1 MKSVMTVCA
10 LLLAM
15 LVLGACNG
23 PIERLEF
30 KSPNGDRSVTVTGER
45 SSPANPI
52 MVDVALEVPAG
63 KKSFKFEHHAGSL
76 TKENCVINWE
86 NNNHCNLTFT
96 MSDDQKR
103 VVDCFLFDDRIEAI
117 KRFEVDGKS
126 IFNLPG

>member
-1 MKSVMTVCA
+1 MKSLMAVCA
-10 LLLAM
+10 LLVVM
-15 LVLGACNG
+15 LVMGCNG

-30 KSPNGDRSVTVTGER
+30 KSPNGDRSVVVTGER

-76 TKENCVINWE
+76 TNENCKINWE
-86 NNNHCNLTFT
+86 NNNHCTLTFT
-96 MSDDQKR
+96 MSDDQTW

-126 IFNLPG
+126 IFNLPR